1 MSIRSRSREL
11 RLAALC
17 LMAAITVSSA
27 GNARP
32 AGNDAV
38 LARSLFDSGKA
49 LMSAGKTDE
58 ACEKFAESERLDP
71 RSGTLLNLAVCREQQ
86 GKIATAW
93 LLFQEAIPLSRNDAR
108 PDREKLAKDKLAEIE
123 PRLPRLAIEVPFP
136 VDAIEV
142 SLDGVAVGKAAWSEA
157 APIDPGDHQITVRAP
172 GKKPWSTVV
181 TIGPAADR
189 HVVSVPNLEDDLPAV
204 APAASSASA
213 SASAPA
219 PRPEPRHVPPER
231 SNVAGYVIGG
241 AGIAALGVGAFFGL
255 RASQKWDDAQS
266 NCTGDV
272 CNAQAESLSREA
284 NTAAWVSNVG
294 VGLGLVGIGV
304 ATWLLV
310 SAPGD
315 KPHTKAGVRA
325 SPIAGT
331 STLGL
336 GVSGRF

>member
-1 MSIRSRSREL
+1 LSIRSRSREL

-17 LMAAITVSSA
+17 LMAAISVSSA

-58 ACEKFAESERLDP
+58 ACDKFAESQRLDP
-71 RSGTLLNLAVCREQQ
+71 RSGTLLNLAVCREEQ

-93 LLFQEAIPLSRNDAR
+93 LLFQEAIPLSRNDER

-157 APIDPGDHQITVRAP
+157 APIDPGDHRITVRAP
-172 GKKPWSTVV
+172 GKKPWSTLVRV
-181 TIGPAADR
+181 GPSADR
-189 HVVSVPNLEDDLPAV
+189 HVVRVPNLEDDRVAV
-204 APAASSASA
+204 APAAS

-219 PRPEPRHVPPER
+219 PRPEPRPVLPER
-231 SNVAGYVIGG
+231 SNTAAYVIGG
-241 AGIAALGVGAFFGL
+241 AGIAALGVGAFFGW
-255 RASQKWDDAQS
+255 RASKKWDDAQS

-315 KPHTKAGVRA
+315 RPHTKAGVQA